1 MIAWDPASIAAPAAP
16 LLSYRI
22 AARIRRV
29 LHGASQRL
37 VVVGP
42 HTIAS
47 GYERRRTSQH
57 GYLCLVGWLLMAL
70 MFGILVCAALQL
82 PRKPNDLSGCGPEG
96 TRRGVVAAIAA
107 PRSFGAMY
115 EL

>member
-22 AARIRRV
+22 AARIRRI

-47 GYERRRTSQH
+47 GYERRRASQ
-57 GYLCLVGWLLMAL
+57 YGWLVLIGWLFMAL
-70 MFGILVCAALQL
+70 LAAILVCAALQL
-82 PRKPNDLSGCGPEG
+82 PRKPNDLSGCGSRG
-96 TRRGVVAAIAA
+96 TRGVAMGMAA
-107 PRSFGAMY
+107 PLFFGGSR
-115 EL
+115 